1 MTMCDG
7 FHDGPSV
14 DDENDPD
21 VDDDVVVDDVIH
33 L

>member
-1 MTMCDG
+1 MTMYDG
-7 FHDGPSV
+7 FDDGPAV

-21 VDDDVVVDDVIH
+21 VDGDVVDDIH